1 MAADCA
7 IELKGTN
14 VACVSL
20 YPGAVKTEV
29 VMHHMTE
36 GVTLKSQ
43 GVDVIHWRN
52 LTQLIP
58 VNSKCKTRVFLL
70 KFAETFK
77 NGESIEYAGKAI
89 VALMQGSYVN
99 IVYVMKQ

>member
-43 GVDVIHWRN
+43 GVDVIQN
-52 LTQLIP
+52 VTQLIP
-58 VNSKCKTRVFLL
+58 GL
-70 KFAETFK
+70 
-77 NGESIEYAGKAI
+77 SILTAK
-89 VALMQGSYVN
+89 
-99 IVYVMKQ
+99 

>member
-43 GVDVIHWRN
+43 GVDVIH
-52 LTQLIP
+52 
-58 VNSKCKTRVFLL
+58 
-70 KFAETFK
+70 
-77 NGESIEYAGKAI
+77 
-89 VALMQGSYVN
+89 
-99 IVYVMKQ
+99 